1 MNIWR
6 KENWNI
12 YQFHNKCMCTK
23 IQAIY
28 DSYIQETKE
37 NDDVSRRV
45 QEKIQYVLREKKQ
58 ELEWQEFEQYRDQIY
73 EISSIAEKAGFING
87 FRYAVRLMGE
97 CYAEDRG
104 TIEEP

>member
-1 MNIWR
+1 M
-6 KENWNI
+6 
-12 YQFHNKCMCTK
+12 YTK

-45 QEKIQYVLREKKQ
+45 QEKIQTVLREKKQ
-58 ELEWQEFEQYRDQIY
+58 EIGWQEFEQYRDQIY
-73 EISSIAEKAGFING
+73 EISSTAEKAGFING

-97 CYAEDRG
+97 CYAEEHVAIG
-104 TIEEP
+104 EP